1 MKTYTAFLRWWLI
14 FILMILGSITLYIT
28 DMISEINQ
36 ADFTKISFFIYGLFM
51 VFSIHTGMLTHRS
64 CKTGHIDDG
73 ETGWFVADKLMA
85 LGMIGTVIGFIYTL
99 QSVFVGLD
107 TSSTEAMQ
115 QALSSMSTG
124 MSTALY
130 TTASGLICSLLLKVQ
145 LFNLSQGQ
153 KNRHEG

>member
-1 MKTYTAFLRWWLI
+1 MV
-14 FILMILGSITLYIT
+14 
-28 DMISEINQ
+28 SEINQ
-36 ADFTKISFFIYGLFM
+36 ADFTKISFFIYGLFII
-51 VFSIHTGMLTHRS
+51 FSMHTGILTCQS
-64 CKTGHIDDG
+64 CKNGCIN
-73 ETGWFVADKLMA
+73 ESEVGWFVADKLMA

-130 TTASGLICSLLLKVQ
+130 TTASGLICSLTQ
-145 LFNLSQGQ
+145 LSRNQAGCTLRA
-153 KNRHEG
+153 K

>member
-14 FILMILGSITLYIT
+14 FILMILGSITLYVTGI
-28 DMISEINQ
+28 ISEINR
-36 ADFTKISFFIYGLFM
+36 ADFTKISFFIYGLFLL
-51 VFSIHTGMLTHRS
+51 FSIHTGMLTYRS
-64 CKTGHIDDG
+64 CKNGSINDG

-85 LGMIGTVIGFIYTL
+85 LGMVGTVIGFIYTL

-107 TSSTEAMQ
+107 TSSTKAMQ
-115 QALSSMSTG
+115 GALSSMSTG

-153 KNRHEG
+153 KNSHEG

>member
-14 FILMILGSITLYIT
+14 FILMILGSITLYVT
-28 DMISEINQ
+28 GMIDEINR
-36 ADFTKISFFIYGLFM
+36 ADFTKISFFIYGLFI
-51 VFSIHTGMLTHRS
+51 VFSIHTGILTYRS
-64 CKTGHIDDG
+64 CKTGHINEG

-85 LGMIGTVIGFIYTL
+85 LGMVGTVIGFIYTL

-115 QALSSMSTG
+115 GALSSMSTG

-153 KNRHEG
+153 KNSHEG